1 MNHFAIFTLPS
12 ETYSS
17 VELNGRSCD
26 KKNKK
31 KPKWGNADSTETDCT
46 VAQLGFT
53 TGADKRFF
61 NFFIRAEI
69 CLHVV
74 MYLHVC

>member
-26 KKNKK
+26 KKKK
-31 KPKWGNADSTETDCT
+31 KKNLSEEMLIPQKQT
-46 VAQLGFT
+46 VRWLSLVLQQVLINVFLIFLLELKSAS
-53 TGADKRFF
+53 
-61 NFFIRAEI
+61 
-69 CLHVV
+69 
-74 MYLHVC
+74 MS